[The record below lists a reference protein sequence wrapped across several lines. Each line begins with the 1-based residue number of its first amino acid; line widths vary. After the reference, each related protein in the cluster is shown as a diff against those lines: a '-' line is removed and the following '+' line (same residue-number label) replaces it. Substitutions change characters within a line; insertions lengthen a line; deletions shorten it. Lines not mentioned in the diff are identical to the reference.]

1 MFEKFGEFSSV
12 EELNHCAAGLWMEG
26 DRESIFAL
34 AEENGLD
41 REDAEDYLSGVT
53 HELASGLMAARG
65 RIRVE
70 RKESGLPEEIKSVL
84 YTQAEAMLLSREDF
98 RNLVLKKGYRLEKV
112 VEQMREEAKKH
123 KTGSV
128 GCVCGTDRDLE
139 ERILRYYREE
149 A

>member
-1 MFEKFGEFSSV
+1 MFEKFGEFESV
-12 EELNHCAAGLWMEG
+12 EKLCRAAEGLKAEG
-26 DRESIFAL
+26 DRESLLAL
-34 AEENGLD
+34 AKENGID
-41 REDAEDYLSGVT
+41 AEDAEDYMDG
-53 HELASGLMAARG
+53 LAPEFASSLMAARG

-70 RKESGLPEEIKSVL
+70 RKASGLPEEIKSVL

-98 RNLVLKKGYRLEKV
+98 RSLVMKKGYRLEKV

-149 A
+149 T